1 MQPRIYTYKITFE
14 EVPYYYY
21 GVHKERKYDEYYMGS
36 PETHKWCW
44 EIYTAKKQ
52 ILEVFP
58 YTDDGWLEANKVEQR
73 IIKAFYNTDKW
84 CLNESCGGVCSLKIH
99 REVGKRTQELGI
111 GIFSQTKE
119 QLQENG
125 RKTGTKYGCVGG
137 KKSAKKRKELK
148 TGIFGLTKEQMIE
161 NSKKSSGGQVVKE
174 LGLGICGLTK
184 EQRIENGKKYG
195 SKAGKLGSA
204 KTNSQEW
211 MCLETGYITNAG
223 ALTTYQRARG
233 IDTSKRKQVK

>member
-1 MQPRIYTYKITFE
+1 MQPSIYTYKITFE

-21 GVHKERKYDEYYMGS
+21 GVHKEKRFNEYYMGT
-36 PETHKWCW
+36 PYTHKWCW
-44 EIYTAKKQ
+44 EIYTPKKQ
-52 ILEVFP
+52 ILEVFS
-58 YTDDGWLEANKVEQR
+58 YNDEGWLEANKVEQR
-73 IIKAFYNTDKW
+73 IIKTFYNIDKF

-99 REVGKRTQELGI
+99 KEVGKRTQELGI

-125 RKTGTKYGCVGG
+125 RKTGTKYGHIGG
-137 KKSAKKRKELK
+137 KKSATKRKELK
-148 TGIFGLTKEQMIE
+148 TGIFGLTKEQMTE
-161 NSKKSSGGQVVKE
+161 NGKKSSGGRVVKE

-195 SKAGKLGSA
+195 SNAGKIGSS
-204 KTNSQEW
+204 KTNAQKW

-223 ALTTYQRARG
+223 ALTRYQRARQIG
-233 IDTSKRKQVK
+233 TSKRVRIE